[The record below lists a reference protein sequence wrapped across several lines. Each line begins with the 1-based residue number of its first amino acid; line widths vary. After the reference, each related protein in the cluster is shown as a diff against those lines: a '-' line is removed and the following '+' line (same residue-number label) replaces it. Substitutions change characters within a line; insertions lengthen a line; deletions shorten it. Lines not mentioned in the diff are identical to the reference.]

1 MTASD
6 QQNELRT
13 CLNQETARIAWA
25 ELLRHFAGG
34 SVLLVSNELDLIDV
48 ALQIAND
55 NKTAVAQWLAEQR
68 IAPVTDAQAGSWLD
82 AGLEVWSVVVRPWVL
97 VQLEKGQ
104 RRIYDRPDHS
114 LAGLPFAPSS
124 VAYRRAAIRS

>member
-13 CLNQETARIAWA
+13 RLNQETARIAWT
-25 ELLRHFAGG
+25 ELLRYFAGG
-34 SVLLVSNELDLIDV
+34 SVLLVSNELDLVDV

-68 IAPVTDAQAGSWLD
+68 IAPVTDSQAGAWLGAELEGWSGVGR
-82 AGLEVWSVVVRPWVL
+82 AGGVGRMG
-97 VQLEKGQ
+97 KG
-104 RRIYDRPDHS
+104 
-114 LAGLPFAPSS
+114 
-124 VAYRRAAIRS
+124 